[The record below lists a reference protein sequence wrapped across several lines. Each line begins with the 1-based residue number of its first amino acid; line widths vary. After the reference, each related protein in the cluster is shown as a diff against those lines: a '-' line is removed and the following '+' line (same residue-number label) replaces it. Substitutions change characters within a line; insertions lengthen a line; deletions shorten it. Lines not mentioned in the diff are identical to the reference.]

1 MPQRHPRNK
10 ASYAAEE
17 VAMHPAISTQRA
29 KSRIARPRQPR
40 QNTTQALLA
49 GPLES
54 PRHPPADPGTA
65 ATASPAPGP
74 ADQAQ
79 MRHLEKTGGWTRH
92 ERLRILWYR
101 LRLTVQEM
109 NYATRR
115 MTELQTRLPE
125 RPPSASDA
133 IITT

>member
-1 MPQRHPRNK
+1 
-10 ASYAAEE
+10 
-17 VAMHPAISTQRA
+17 MHPASSFKQA
-29 KSRIARPRQPR
+29 KSRTARPRQPHTS
-40 QNTTQALLA
+40 TTQTLPA
-49 GPLES
+49 GPGWSLW
-54 PRHPPADPGTA
+54 HPHVGPGAD
-65 ATASPAPGP
+65 ATASPAAGP

-115 MTELQTRLPE
+115 MSELQTRLPE
-125 RPPSASDA
+125 QPPSASNA
-133 IITT
+133 ITTS